1 MTLLWCL
8 CIYFLVFLLD
18 YEKVILY
25 TAGNTCLHKLQR
37 HEKPVLLSFPQVLL
51 LFTLCKYIDYIS
63 QCMLVEGHVSES
75 LVKELWVILEYTNF
89 RPNTLFPLPSSVKGF
104 KTQKPLPS
112 VHGAEHLRQESTI
125 TSINWLECSW
135 ETLLLPKPLK
145 LWQFPQH
152 ILFIWVTRFLS
163 VSELKCYYTLFFM
176 F

>member
-1 MTLLWCL
+1 MSMYIFPCVSPWLWESNLVHCRKYMSPQTAAPWET
-8 CIYFLVFLLD
+8 CFVVFSPSPASFYFVQIYRL
-18 YEKVILY
+18 
-25 TAGNTCLHKLQR
+25 
-37 HEKPVLLSFPQVLL
+37 
-51 LFTLCKYIDYIS
+51 YIS
-63 QCMLVEGHVSES
+63 VYACRGPCKCVPSQRI
-75 LVKELWVILEYTNF
+75 VILEYTNF

-112 VHGAEHLRQESTI
+112 GHGAEHLRQESTI

-163 VSELKCYYTLFFM
+163 VSELKCYYTFFFM